1 MPEFDTGAF
10 ARSVAGQ
17 LLRRLAES
25 DPGGAPPDPKTFDAR
40 ETAALIELER
50 LGYVR
55 LVRGAGPF
63 AWRIEKLALTDEG
76 RARMERETR

>member
-25 DPGGAPPDPKTFDAR
+25 DPGGAPPDPKTLNTH

-50 LGYVR
+50 LGYVS
-55 LVRGAGPF
+55 LVRGTGAF
-63 AWRIEKLALTDEG
+63 AWRIDKLALTNEG
-76 RARMERETR
+76 RARIERDKR